1 MKAVNI
7 LKNQDTT
14 INHSIVW
21 RKRRN
26 KSMSYK
32 EQIKAKIRD
41 LEEKILKDQGAK
53 LELEIELNK
62 LRLTEFEEDMKE
74 SQNQKFLKG

>member
-14 INHSIVW
+14 TNHSIVW

-32 EQIKAKIRD
+32 DELKAKIRE
-41 LEEKILKDQGAK
+41 LEEKILKDQGEK
-53 LELEIELNK
+53 LDLEVQLNK

-74 SQNQKFLKG
+74 QQNRKFLKG

>member
-1 MKAVNI
+1 
-7 LKNQDTT
+7 
-14 INHSIVW
+14 
-21 RKRRN
+21 
-26 KSMSYK
+26 MSYK
-32 EQIKAKIRD
+32 EEIKAKIRD

-74 SQNQKFLKG
+74 TQNKKFLKG